1 VAGVR
6 LQDVAELAGV
16 SMKTVSNVVHEY
28 PHVSERMRE
37 RVQKAIDEL
46 GYRPNLLGRRLA
58 TGRTGLL
65 ALAFADVT
73 LPYFA
78 ELARRVSDVAEEQG
92 YRVLLEQTDSTL
104 EGERAAVSG
113 IEAGMVDGMIFQP
126 SVMSSA
132 ELAQTRSS
140 LPMVILGEGA
150 APLSIDRVMIDNVAA
165 AREATAHLLGLGRRR
180 IAFAGHEP
188 GRLSRTSELRIA
200 GYQSALEEAGVI
212 PDPSLLIPSDAIS
225 PVDGAAAI
233 GAALDGGLRFDAVM
247 CRDDLAAIGALRA
260 LQERGLRVPE
270 DVAITGWDNTLM
282 TAVTFPSIT
291 TVAPDLTALATQAIA
306 MLVERIDGL
315 SSMGRHVLVPHRL
328 VTRESA
334 PGD

>member
-1 VAGVR
+1 
-6 LQDVAELAGV
+6 
-16 SMKTVSNVVHEY
+16 M
-28 PHVSERMRE
+28 
-37 RVQKAIDEL
+37 
-46 GYRPNLLGRRLA
+46 
-58 TGRTGLL
+58 
-65 ALAFADVT
+65 
-73 LPYFA
+73 
-78 ELARRVSDVAEEQG
+78 
-92 YRVLLEQTDSTL
+92 
-104 EGERAAVSG
+104 
-113 IEAGMVDGMIFQP
+113 
-126 SVMSSA
+126 
-132 ELAQTRSS
+132 
-140 LPMVILGEGA
+140 
-150 APLSIDRVMIDNVAA
+150 
-165 AREATAHLLGLGRRR
+165 
-180 IAFAGHEP
+180 
-188 GRLSRTSELRIA
+188 
-200 GYQSALEEAGVI
+200 
-212 PDPSLLIPSDAIS
+212 
-225 PVDGAAAI
+225 DGAAAI